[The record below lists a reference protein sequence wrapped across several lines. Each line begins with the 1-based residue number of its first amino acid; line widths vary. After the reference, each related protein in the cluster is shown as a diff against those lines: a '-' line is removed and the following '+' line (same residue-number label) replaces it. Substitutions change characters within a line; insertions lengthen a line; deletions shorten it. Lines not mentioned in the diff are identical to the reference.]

1 MGGKTI
7 LLAVDVARREF
18 SEHVDPATRET
29 LEISR
34 ATGDRVVVLHVHEY
48 AYGRFGRLQVDCVE
62 GAGEKVVE
70 RTVSELRAAG
80 VQAEGAMGSA
90 DFGHVA
96 RAILKAADECDAR
109 MVVLGSSSRTDL
121 PLLPFGSVCHRLLHL
136 ARRPVLIVPWE
147 KTAVHATTE
156 DLAAQVSG

>member
-1 MGGKTI
+1 MSGKTI

-18 SEHVDPATRET
+18 SEHVDAATRET

-48 AYGRFGRLQVDCVE
+48 AYGRFGRIQVDCPE
-62 GAGEKVVE
+62 GEEEKVVE
-70 RTVSELRAAG
+70 RIVSQFRAAG
-80 VQAEGAMGSA
+80 VQAEGEIRTS

-96 RAILKAADECDAR
+96 RVILRAADESDAR
-109 MVVLGSSSRTDL
+109 MLVLGSSSRTDL
-121 PLLPFGSVCHRLLHL
+121 PLVPFGSVSHRLLHL

-147 KTAVHATTE
+147 KVTVHATTE
-156 DLAAQVSG
+156 ELAAEVSG